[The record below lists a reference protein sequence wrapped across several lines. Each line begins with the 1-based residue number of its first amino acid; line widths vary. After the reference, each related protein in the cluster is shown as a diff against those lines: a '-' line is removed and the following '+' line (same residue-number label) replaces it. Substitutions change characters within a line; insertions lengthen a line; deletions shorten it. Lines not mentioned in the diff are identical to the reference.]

1 MTQIR
6 VICVQIEMMKF
17 SQIGRT
23 QKPHGIKGELNLVFQ
38 KAEFADIDTEFYFLE
53 IDGIPVPFFV
63 EEFTFSNDT
72 TARVKFADVDD
83 EKIASRYKNLSVF
96 LPNEIVENVQIND
109 VSPWEFYIGFSII
122 DQTGNEIGTIT
133 EVDEATINVLFLVE
147 KGEEKLLIPATED
160 FIVAVD
166 EINRRVEMNLPEGL
180 FD

>member
-1 MTQIR
+1 M
-6 VICVQIEMMKF
+6 
-17 SQIGRT
+17 
-23 QKPHGIKGELNLVFQ
+23 
-38 KAEFADIDTEFYFLE
+38 DTDFYFLE
-53 IDGIPVPFFV
+53 IEGIPVPFFV
-63 EEFTFSNDT
+63 EDFSFSTDT
-72 TARVKFADVDD
+72 TARIKFADVDD

-96 LPNEIVENVQIND
+96 LPSEMVENVQVAD
-109 VSPWEFYIGFSII
+109 VSPWEFYIGYSVI
-122 DQTGNEIGTIT
+122 DQSGNELGVIT